1 MCDTPPEAAVN
12 MKRQNQTT
20 TASEEIDYS
29 VTQIRLC
36 ARCTIAGK
44 MTMPIMISHVWGV
57 MCSSHSGRDAV
68 ILRNPLLAISTDE
81 SAVIKAPYAP
91 PSPPLDQD
99 HPLSIVV
106 KTPQGISVKR
116 ALWHPSAHCFGFITP
131 NLSHFYFSP
140 SAP

>member
-1 MCDTPPEAAVN
+1 
-12 MKRQNQTT
+12 MKRQNQTMT
-20 TASEEIDYS
+20 TSEEIDCGD
-29 VTQIRLC
+29 TQIRLC

-91 PSPPLDQD
+91 RRPRPPTVDCSKD
-99 HPLSIVV
+99 
-106 KTPQGISVKR
+106 
-116 ALWHPSAHCFGFITP
+116 SAG
-131 NLSHFYFSP
+131 N
-140 SAP
+140 

>member
-1 MCDTPPEAAVN
+1 MTTLQQTTSRDTALEAAVN

-20 TASEEIDYS
+20 TTSEEIDCR

-36 ARCTIAGK
+36 AQCTIAGK

-81 SAVIKAPYAP
+81 SAVIKTPYAP
-91 PSPPLDQD
+91 P
-99 HPLSIVV
+99 I
-106 KTPQGISVKR
+106 KTTR
-116 ALWHPSAHCFGFITP
+116 RRL
-131 NLSHFYFSP
+131 
-140 SAP
+140 